1 MTQDPMTQDP
11 TESETGR
18 GRGPEADAFVASE
31 KVFADLM
38 EDLRG
43 SPAAGLTHDRLEEL
57 IDTRGKDVLRQLFQD
72 HLDLR
77 AVREERDLT
86 ASLARGERPEG
97 RTRLERGHHRDLAT
111 VVGTVTVRRC
121 ALRARGQANI
131 YPADAAL
138 SLPTGRHSHGIR
150 RLDVLEAVHSSYDTT
165 LEAIGRRC
173 GPVVGKRQAE
183 TLVQAAA
190 ADIDA
195 FYRHQVPAPATPEVL
210 LVLQMDAKGVV
221 MRPDALRPAT
231 RKAATRATPR
241 FRTRLATGEKANR
254 KRMAT
259 LASVYDAIPA
269 PRRPHDVI
277 AVPGGRSDQR
287 PIRPGPH
294 AQAKW
299 LTGSIEAD
307 PQTVIAAAFDQAQ
320 ARDPD
325 HARCWVVLVDGAR
338 HQLDL
343 INTEAARRN
352 VRVHILLDLVHVL
365 EYLWKAAWCFHPAGD
380 PAAEDWVAGHALQIL
395 TGHAHQTADTIDTQA
410 QTAGLT
416 QNQHNNADETIN
428 YLRGKA
434 TYLRYDLALQHG
446 WPIATGVI
454 EGACRHLPVD

>member
-1 MTQDPMTQDP
+1 
-11 TESETGR
+11 
-18 GRGPEADAFVASE
+18 VASE
-31 KVFADLM
+31 KVFVDLV

-43 SPAAGLTHDRLEEL
+43 SPAAGLSHDRLEEL

-121 ALRARGQANI
+121 ALRAPGQVNI

-138 SLPTGRHSHGIR
+138 SLPAGRHSHGIR
-150 RLDVLEAVHSSYDTT
+150 RLDVLEAVHSSYDTAR
-165 LEAIGRRC
+165 EAIGRRC

-183 TLVQAAA
+183 GLVQAAA
-190 ADIDA
+190 VDIDA

-287 PIRPGPH
+287 PIRPG
-294 AQAKW
+294 
-299 LTGSIEAD
+299 LTHRPNG
-307 PQTVIAAAFDQAQ
+307 
-320 ARDPD
+320 
-325 HARCWVVLVDGAR
+325 
-338 HQLDL
+338 
-343 INTEAARRN
+343 
-352 VRVHILLDLVHVL
+352 
-365 EYLWKAAWCFHPAGD
+365 
-380 PAAEDWVAGHALQIL
+380 
-395 TGHAHQTADTIDTQA
+395 
-410 QTAGLT
+410 
-416 QNQHNNADETIN
+416 
-428 YLRGKA
+428 
-434 TYLRYDLALQHG
+434 
-446 WPIATGVI
+446 
-454 EGACRHLPVD
+454 